1 MKNGFN
7 GVYGPNGLNEAVNPR
22 RVCRRYIEIIY
33 DLQMEITLEAII
45 GIIGLLFGGGTLG
58 GVFTWRWARRKARA
72 EAKEKEAE
80 AKSAEVDMA
89 QKVQDTYQQMLEDK
103 QKEVEDNH
111 RLITELREDR
121 DHYKRDRDELRNS
134 LEKLSNDFY
143 DFKRETENERQ
154 KMKSDIARNTRIA
167 ESSRPFMCGL
177 APECEKC
184 VPVIISDEGT
194 VKPRKK
200 GKKSEA
206 AAVSQKHTEQ
216 HEIEPSNE

>member
-1 MKNGFN
+1 
-7 GVYGPNGLNEAVNPR
+7 
-22 RVCRRYIEIIY
+22 
-33 DLQMEITLEAII
+33 MEITLEAII
-45 GIIGLLFGGGTLG
+45 SFIGLFLGGGG
-58 GVFTWRWARRKARA
+58 GAFFTWRWMNRRARA

-103 QKEVEDNH
+103 QKEVDDNH

-121 DHYKRDRDELRNS
+121 DHYKKDRNELREQ
-134 LEKLSNDFY
+134 LDKLIKDFY
-143 DFKRETENERQ
+143 DFKRETEDERQ

-177 APECEKC
+177 APDCAKC

-194 VKPRKK
+194 VKPGKK
-200 GKKSEA
+200 GKK
-206 AAVSQKHTEQ
+206 Q
-216 HEIEPSNE
+216 HDIEPTNED